1 MKGVVDYK
9 HPKKM
14 KKRRQLD
21 ALVDTIK
28 LPRSR
33 KNSASAQELLDCHS
47 DSSEVDELTL
57 SQSSSK
63 KKRCCICQSIV
74 ARIGLFMVTMACLTT
89 CIGIIWVQWHLRHE
103 LDSLRKQVT
112 SAQNSESVSPD
123 VLKIQSQLAEVNK
136 SVTNMKTGPYGLQ
149 ETTNTIT
156 SIKNKLKELTEANTR
171 LQSSVAASKEV
182 LELPSKMNALSTM
195 LATLGSDFKD
205 FMNMQTSKYIE
216 LEKRVTAVEI
226 EAKEVSKDKTS
237 LLDNKASQK
246 LSQELINYNIS
257 LHTGLQSVNQELER
271 QSVRMSTLEE
281 FTKPQP
287 LSSSFSLNNTE
298 VNDMIAK
305 LIQEK
310 VANNPDAMNV
320 SENDLT
326 QKLFSKEVA
335 SLLKKH
341 EQLNDTVLVLRKEL
355 DTLVGRLENHDRT
368 LTDLTTAVDR
378 IKNND
383 IFQHSTHFSNAAT
396 TPDGRAI
403 SKTHSDNILTG
414 GDNTAEVFHIDGI
427 NTFEDLV
434 KAFNESKRAN
444 SELDIDSLNDIMNT
458 TVQADDLKQFD
469 LDKNGL
475 YSEDELAKALG
486 FYQNPR

>member
-310 VANNPDAMNV
+310 
-320 SENDLT
+320 
-326 QKLFSKEVA
+326 
-335 SLLKKH
+335 
-341 EQLNDTVLVLRKEL
+341 QLNDTVLVLRKEL